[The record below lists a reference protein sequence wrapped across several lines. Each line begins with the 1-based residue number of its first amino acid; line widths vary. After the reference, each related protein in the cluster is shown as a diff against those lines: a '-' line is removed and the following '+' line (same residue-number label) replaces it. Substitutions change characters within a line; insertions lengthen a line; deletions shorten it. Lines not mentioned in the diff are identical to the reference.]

1 MPPSATSPG
10 RMAVE
15 QQRLDGLVVLLEEL
29 ITGPSQLSPCLLAVA
44 DVAGGDVGDEPG
56 GAGGGGAGGDQPAD
70 QGELCIMPITGDPYA
85 ELAMAHFRP
94 GTWAVGIVI
103 DGWAAS
109 ATDVDVDGCTGTR
122 PSQAPDRVRSHSVVL
137 VAASGAQ
144 ASCTV
149 LDDGR
154 RITEMPTGAMAQA
167 LRTAARRAVRAD
179 ELLRRRSARARG
191 RVTRRVSGPGSA
203 ASPG

>member
-1 MPPSATSPG
+1 MSPSATSPG

-44 DVAGGDVGDEPG
+44 DVAGDAG
-56 GAGGGGAGGDQPAD
+56 GGGGAGGDQPAD

-109 ATDVDVDGCTGTR
+109 AADIGVDGCTGTR